1 MQSKYLPVV
10 KAFVYR
16 LFCLKYFAHKLIHL
30 FLSSIMMMLLKITF
44 SWSTR
49 QTPSRL
55 WRKFMS
61 FIKIFLFIHIIRW
74 CVCHHACA
82 NKTTKKRRLSEDE
95 RRENLCLKRQHFLSL
110 KVYCGVLLDVKVH
123 LTPRHSNTFSHS
135 HVVKVT
141 FSASSFSTSSTTI
154 ISDPKIHFY
163 HSLRMLWEAE
173 GISYS
178 FLRKWQKLMGKLKH
192 YPNRIKVS

>member
-1 MQSKYLPVV
+1 MENNKTSIKLFNRAFNRKGCKRDFVIKLMLNFVHDKRRWKQISEIWRMQSKYLPVM

-16 LFCLKYFAHKLIHL
+16 LFCLEYFAHKLIHL

-82 NKTTKKRRLSEDE
+82 NKMTKKRRLWRTRDE
-95 RRENLCLKRQHFLSL
+95 
-110 KVYCGVLLDVKVH
+110 
-123 LTPRHSNTFSHS
+123 
-135 HVVKVT
+135 
-141 FSASSFSTSSTTI
+141 
-154 ISDPKIHFY
+154 KIY
-163 HSLRMLWEAE
+163 
-173 GISYS
+173 
-178 FLRKWQKLMGKLKH
+178 
-192 YPNRIKVS
+192 V